1 MNVCEKKRSRR
12 KKMKR
17 LALSDSTWTDTLMK
31 MFNDLKN
38 DAEREEVLAALR
50 HKAGGRKKTFA
61 KWDWAKFPCIT
72 GVNCVAEEG
81 DGLVILAKRSIEQKN
96 SKSKLFFLAWY
107 RLDQVHEE
115 SWPIFYEHIK
125 TLKSRYEEL
134 EKTRFYESY
143 KNFISIKISKGPSV
157 KGFGERGL

>member
-1 MNVCEKKRSRR
+1 LNSVPVPFHTVVVLLDR
-12 KKMKR
+12 
-17 LALSDSTWTDTLMK
+17 
-31 MFNDLKN
+31 FNDLK
-38 DAEREEVLAALR
+38 DDDEREEVLAALR
-50 HKAGGRKKTFA
+50 ERAGRKKTRSLA
-61 KWDWAKFPCIT
+61 KWDWAQFPCIT
-72 GVNCVAEEG
+72 GVDCVTEEG
-81 DGLVILAKRSIEQKN
+81 DGLIILAKRSIEQKN

-115 SWPIFYEHIK
+115 NWPIFYEHIK
-125 TLKSRYEEL
+125 TLKNRYEEL